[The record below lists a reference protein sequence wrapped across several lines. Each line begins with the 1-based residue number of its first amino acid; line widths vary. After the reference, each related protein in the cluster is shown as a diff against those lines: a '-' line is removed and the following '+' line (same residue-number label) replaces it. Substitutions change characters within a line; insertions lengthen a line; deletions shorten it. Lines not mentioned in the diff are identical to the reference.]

1 MILDTVIDRI
11 GTLFAATVA
20 PVQVFDGPKPPSVNS
35 NRYVL
40 VGSEGDET
48 GDAATVSLEPSDLGP
63 GTWLDES
70 GEITCSAWSWSGGTD
85 IAARRGEALD
95 LAESCVTAL
104 QGDRTLTG
112 LLIAP
117 GVVVSELRYLPVQF
131 NTGPLVRVS
140 FTVAYSHTNT

>member
-63 GTWLDES
+63 GTWLDEA
-70 GEITCSAWSWSGGTD
+70 GEVICSAWSW
-85 IAARRGEALD
+85 
-95 LAESCVTAL
+95 VTAL